1 VSARPV
7 LQISYPS
14 AVPAGRIAGL
24 FAHPDDEVFCAGGTI
39 AAAVEAGAEAMI
51 VSATRGEAG
60 QIRDASTASRATLG
74 AVREQELRAAC
85 RHLGVQQV
93 RCLDH
98 IDGTLADLDRP
109 QLVAE
114 LGGIIDGFAPDVVV
128 TFGPDGAYGHPD
140 HITVGEAVTAACL
153 QRPSIRLYHSYFART
168 RMLLLERLSGWLAEL
183 RDRFTAPSDF
193 ARVFSL
199 FALETTAV
207 GYADDHI
214 NVGWYPPGVF
224 IVEQGEAAD
233 TLFLIL
239 SGVVEVAQDT
249 ADGSRTVLRRQGP
262 GEFFGELGVARHEAR
277 SANVIA
283 IEAVTCLIFSRQA
296 SSLWAAR
303 GDGAEPVGAADEP
316 AESGTGA
323 RPTTVIDV
331 RSVVDRKVAALAA
344 HRTQYPIEPD
354 MFPAWLLEEMMGQEW
369 FVRVQPAPQLET
381 DLFA

>member
-1 VSARPV
+1 VGV
-7 LQISYPS
+7 
-14 AVPAGRIAGL
+14 
-24 FAHPDDEVFCAGGTI
+24 FAHPDDEIFCAGGTI
-39 AAAVEAGAEAMI
+39 AAAVEAGAEAMV

-60 QIRDASTASRATLG
+60 QIRDASAATRATLG
-74 AVREQELRAAC
+74 EVREAELREAC
-85 RHLGVQQV
+85 RHLGVQHV

-98 IDGTLADLDRP
+98 IDGTLAELDRP

-114 LGGIIDGFAPDVVV
+114 LGAVIDSFAPDVVI

-140 HITVGEAVTAACL
+140 HITVGEAVTEHCL
-153 QRPSIRLYHSYFART
+153 ARPGLRLYHSHFART
-168 RMLLLERLSGWLAEL
+168 RLLLLERLSGWLAEL
-183 RDRFTAPSDF
+183 HERFDAPSDF

-199 FALETTAV
+199 FALETAAV

-224 IVEQGEAAD
+224 IVEQGEASD

-239 SGVVEVAQDT
+239 SGEVEVAQD
-249 ADGSRTVLRRQGP
+249 APDGTRSVLGRQGP
-262 GEFFGELGVARHEAR
+262 GQFFGELGVARHQAR

-283 IEAVTCLIFSRQA
+283 LEAVTCLIFSRQA
-296 SSLWAAR
+296 ASMWAAR
-303 GDGAEPVGAADEP
+303 GDATEPVGGPEDGMDTP
-316 AESGTGA
+316 AEGGSGA

-331 RSVVDRKVAALAA
+331 RAVVDRKVAALAA

-354 MFPAWLLEEMMGQEW
+354 MFPSWLLEEMMGQEW

-381 DLFA
+381 SLFGD